1 MSMKIL
7 IADKMSLQADEVL
20 KGLGFE
26 VVLGFQSDTPIE
38 ELITDADALIVRS
51 ATTVTPELMAKAPKL
66 KVIGRAG
73 VGIDNI
79 DTEAAKNRGIAV
91 MNTPLAN
98 TISTAEQT
106 LALLFAV
113 ARHVPQANESTHQ
126 GKWEKS
132 QFTGVE
138 LFGKTYGI
146 IGFGNIGKA
155 VACRAVALGMK
166 VLVHDPMS
174 TNEVKGATKVS
185 LDELCQ
191 NADFISL
198 HCSLN
203 EETKHLFNAERFA
216 KLKKG
221 VRFINTARGGLVDSK
236 ALVEAINN
244 GIVAGA
250 ALDVFENEPTVEQ
263 HLLDEPRVILTP
275 HTSASTS
282 DAQVNV
288 AVEIANK
295 VADFLGNKQ
304 RTA

>member
-1 MSMKIL
+1 MKVL
-7 IADKMSLQADEVL
+7 VADKMSLKADEVL
-20 KGLGFE
+20 RNLGFE
-26 VVLGFQSDTPIE
+26 VVLGFQSETPID
-38 ELITDADALIVRS
+38 ELIVDADALIVRS
-51 ATTVTPELMAKAPKL
+51 ATTVTADLMAKAKQL

-79 DTEAAKNRGIAV
+79 DTSAAKDLSIAV

-113 ARHVPQANESTHQ
+113 ARHIPQANESAHQ
-126 GKWEKS
+126 GKWDKS

-155 VACRAVALGMK
+155 VACRAIALGMN
-166 VLVHDPMS
+166 VLVYDPMT
-174 TNEVKGATKVS
+174 TNEVKGAKKVS
-185 LDELCQ
+185 LDELCKE
-191 NADFISL
+191 ADFISL
-198 HCSLN
+198 HCVLT

-236 ALVEAINN
+236 ALVAAINN
-244 GIVAGA
+244 GTVAGA
-250 ALDVFENEPTVEQ
+250 ALDVFENEPTIEP
-263 HLLDEPRVILTP
+263 HLIDEPRIILTP
-275 HTSASTS
+275 HISASTS

-295 VADFLGNKQ
+295 VADFLMAQAK
-304 RTA
+304 TV

>member
-1 MSMKIL
+1 MKVL
-7 IADKMSLQADEVL
+7 VADKMSLKADEVL
-20 KGLGFE
+20 RNLGFE
-26 VVLGFQSDTPIE
+26 VVLGFQSETPID
-38 ELITDADALIVRS
+38 ELIVDADALIVRS
-51 ATTVTPELMAKAPKL
+51 ATTVTADLMAKAKQL

-79 DTEAAKNRGIAV
+79 DTSAAKDLGIAV

-113 ARHVPQANESTHQ
+113 ARHIPQANESAHQ
-126 GKWEKS
+126 GKWDKS

-155 VACRAVALGMK
+155 VACRAIALGMN
-166 VLVHDPMS
+166 VLVYDPMT
-174 TNEVKGATKVS
+174 TNEVKGAKKVS
-185 LDELCQ
+185 LDELCKE
-191 NADFISL
+191 ADFISL
-198 HCSLN
+198 HCVLT

-236 ALVEAINN
+236 ALVAAINN
-244 GIVAGA
+244 GTVAGA
-250 ALDVFENEPTVEQ
+250 ALDVFENEPTIEP
-263 HLLDEPRVILTP
+263 HLIDEPRIILTP
-275 HTSASTS
+275 HISASTS

-295 VADFLGNKQ
+295 VADFLAAQAK
-304 RTA
+304 TV